1 MNKLIKNGTILTAV
15 DEFIGDIFIQDE
27 KIETIGKNLQIS
39 ADQVIDADEKYVMPG
54 GVDQHVHY
62 SFEFKGEKVRGFET
76 SHAAVAG
83 GTTTVVELV
92 NEEQVKSLIEFIYDN
107 PKKNVVPVAMADDS
121 YHAVVCDQI
130 DSKFEDIS
138 KLPERGI
145 STVKLYMA
153 YKRMLIH
160 SDDEALYKALKKAK
174 EAGVTGMVHCENA
187 DIIDLLQKQVV
198 EEGKTDPYYHAVSR
212 PERAR
217 LRSEEHTSEL
227 QSR

>member
-83 GTTTVVELV
+83 GTTTVVEFV
-92 NEEQVKSLIEFIYDN
+92 NQEQGKSMTDSIFENDQ
-107 PKKNVVPVAMADDS
+107 KNVAPVAMADYS
-121 YHAVVCDQI
+121 YHAVVCDPI
-130 DSKFEDIS
+130 DSTFEEIS

-145 STVKLYMA
+145 STVKLFMA
-153 YKRMLIH
+153 YKGMPIH
-160 SDDEALYKALKKAK
+160 SDDEALYKA
-174 EAGVTGMVHCENA
+174 
-187 DIIDLLQKQVV
+187 
-198 EEGKTDPYYHAVSR
+198 
-212 PERAR
+212 
-217 LRSEEHTSEL
+217 
-227 QSR
+227 